1 MKILSINCGSS
12 SIKAT
17 LIDPQEPSGR
27 FEIHVDEIGG
37 ANGRLLF
44 DGQSEPLRDADG
56 NSALEKIFAVL
67 RPRLDGAQPKA
78 IAHRVVHGGERFVRP
93 TLIDESVMADLISV
107 SELAPLHNPPAIEG
121 IRAARKYFPT
131 LPHVAIFDTAFHT
144 TLPPRARDY
153 ALPQEL
159 RERFAIRRFG
169 FHGTNH
175 AHVMQAVAKYLKTAP
190 QQLRIIS
197 CHLGNGASAAA
208 IEYGRSVETS
218 MGMTPLEGLVM
229 GTRAGD
235 LDPGAI
241 VALMRDAKMNLD
253 ELDRLLNKGA
263 GLKGLTG
270 TNDLR
275 EIDSR
280 AAQGD
285 EACRA
290 ALTLYSHRVRK
301 YIGAYAAAMGG
312 VDVIAF
318 TGGIGEGSAPMRARI
333 LQRLEFLGAHLDIDR
348 NADAHVTHE
357 LPVISIADAASHVK
371 LLAVRADEELE
382 MARETA
388 DLLERTAR
396 QIGAVRI
403 PVAVSARHAHLSQ
416 HTLDELFGAGYQLKP
431 RTALSQIGQYAAQ
444 ETVTLIGPHGRVEN
458 VRLMGPPRAQDQI
471 EISRTDE
478 FALGIDAPVRI
489 SGDVN
494 NTPGITIEGPRGRV
508 TIASG
513 VICARR
519 HIHMGTADAKRLGVR
534 DHDKVRVRID
544 SEGRDL
550 VFEDVVVRVSPDF
563 KLELHL
569 DTDEANAAGVDAR
582 TTAELLL

>member
-1 MKILSINCGSS
+1 MKILSVNCGSS
-12 SIKAT
+12 SLKVA
-17 LIDPQEPSGR
+17 LVDPDAPLR
-27 FEIHVDEIGG
+27 RLEIRVEEIGG
-37 ANGRLLF
+37 AHCRMVI
-44 DGQSEPLRDADG
+44 DGESESLRDADV
-56 NSALEKIFAVL
+56 STALETLLTAL
-67 RPRLDGAQPKA
+67 GRRLQGEQPDA

-93 TLIDESVMADLISV
+93 TLVDDAVMADLAALC
-107 SELAPLHNPPAIEG
+107 ELAPLHNPPAIAG
-121 IRAARKYFPT
+121 IRAARKHFPA
-131 LPHVAIFDTAFHT
+131 LAHVAIFDTAFHA
-144 TLPPRARDY
+144 TLPPRAREY
-153 ALPQEL
+153 ALPREL

-175 AHVMQAVAKYLKTAP
+175 AHVMQAVAGDLKTAP

-197 CHLGNGASAAA
+197 CHLGNGASATA

-218 MGMTPLEGLVM
+218 MGMTPLEGLVI

-241 VALMRDAKMNLD
+241 VALLRDARMSIDVLD
-253 ELDRLLNKGA
+253 ELLNKGA

-275 EIDSR
+275 EIDKR

-285 EACRA
+285 ESCRA

-301 YIGAYAAAMGG
+301 YIGAYAATMGG

-333 LQRLEFLGAHLDIDR
+333 LQRLEFLGAHLSIDR
-348 NADAHVTHE
+348 NADAHVTLE
-357 LPVISIADAASHVK
+357 TPVVSIGDDDSRVK
-371 LLAVRADEELE
+371 LLIVRADEELA
-382 MARETA
+382 MAREA
-388 DLLERTAR
+388 AALLQQTERAA
-396 QIGAVRI
+396 GPLRI

-416 HTLDELFGAGYQLKP
+416 RTLDRLFGAGYQLKP
-431 RTALSQIGQYAAQ
+431 RTALSQTGQYSAQ
-444 ETVTLIGPHGRVEN
+444 ETVTLIGPSGQIEH
-458 VRLMGPPRAQDQI
+458 VRLMGPSRAQDQV

-478 FALGIDAPVRI
+478 FALGIDAPVRT
-489 SGDVN
+489 SGDVS
-494 NTPGITIEGPRGRV
+494 NTPGITIAGPNGRV

-519 HIHMGTADAKRLGVR
+519 HIHMNSADAERFGVS
-534 DHDKVRVRID
+534 DHDRVRVRVD

-550 VFEDVVVRVSPDF
+550 IFEDVVVRVSPDY

-569 DTDEANAAGVDAR
+569 DTDEANAAGVDAGVM
-582 TTAELLL
+582 AELLL